1 MFSRLFLDHPRA
13 VGETYGEHFAAAS
26 GFGGRLLIA
35 GLACL
40 VHAAIPALFP
50 TTASRT
56 VSALHDRLT
65 RRFAPSAADA
75 AHAGE

>member
-1 MFSRLFLDHPRA
+1 MLRRLFLDHPDA

-26 GFGGRLLIA
+26 GFGLRLLTA

-40 VHAAIPALFP
+40 VHAAIPALYP

-56 VSALHDRLT
+56 VAALHARLT
-65 RRFAPSAADA
+65 QRSAPAPA